1 MSCSKISK
9 LVRGSAL
16 QYTDAPEQLHLL
28 VKQNPFFL
36 LQIPE
41 NNLWCLLK
49 FKMTIHP
56 IVPYACLFF
65 FFFSSLLGHRDTTV
79 QPNRE
84 HSPPETWYKGPSSY
98 LRTCCGH
105 EPHHFMACDLATFM
119 LPWHRL
125 KHQRRG
131 SLRCKHASSIRLSH
145 RQACRASSGLLMD
158 GGEQPIVGG
167 ASPELMVLSST
178 GWASQ

>member
-16 QYTDAPEQLHLL
+16 HWCSWTTALASQTDY
-28 VKQNPFFL
+28 FFL

-41 NNLWCLLK
+41 NNLWCLLLK

-65 FFFSSLLGHRDTTV
+65 FPACLVTGTQLYSLTENTSPQSHGTRVLLPIWGLAVATSPTT
-79 QPNRE
+79 
-84 HSPPETWYKGPSSY
+84 
-98 LRTCCGH
+98 
-105 EPHHFMACDLATFM
+105 FMASDLATFI

-125 KHQRRG
+125 KDQRRG
-131 SLRCKHASSIRLSH
+131 SLHCKHASIRLSY

-158 GGEQPIVGG
+158 GGEQHIVGG
-167 ASPELMVLSST
+167 ASPRLVVLSST

>member
-1 MSCSKISK
+1 MSRSKIST

-65 FFFSSLLGHRDTTV
+65 FFFPACLVTGTQLYSLTENTPPQSHGTRVLLPIWGLAVVT
-79 QPNRE
+79 
-84 HSPPETWYKGPSSY
+84 SPITFTAS
-98 LRTCCGH
+98 
-105 EPHHFMACDLATFM
+105 DLATFM

-125 KHQRRG
+125 KRQRRG
-131 SLRCKHASSIRLSH
+131 SRHCKHASIRLSH

-158 GGEQPIVGG
+158 GGEQPIVGV
-167 ASPELMVLSST
+167 PPQ
-178 GWASQ
+178 GWWS